1 MENWSFQQFEK
12 LFQCSDLKI
21 NQLIKTRAF
30 RLEEFLVLLS
40 IYFSKKTDISNENQI
55 KKFSSF
61 FGFIFQVQ
69 NRIQRRIRNRPKP
82 ISKTLKHKKIGNK

>member
-40 IYFSKKTDISNENQI
+40 IYFSKKKTFQMKI
-55 KKFSSF
+55 KSKSFLRFLASF
-61 FGFIFQVQ
+61 FRFRIAFSVAFATVQSPFQ
-69 NRIQRRIRNRPKP
+69 K
-82 ISKTLKHKKIGNK
+82 L